1 MSREILNKMHT
12 SKSTKDINDAKINI
26 RSKNL
31 FSIEERKNH
40 MKKIH
45 LKSIKDKT
53 RNNSQKDIFIKN
65 NIKNSFDILKE
76 HISLIKIHPSKD
88 KKCNIFKIGKK
99 AKKIKLNLM
108 KDENEYEI
116 LKKISINS
124 PKNTINLMTN
134 EMIFKSLSTKSP
146 IKYKN

>member
-1 MSREILNKMHT
+1 
-12 SKSTKDINDAKINI
+12 
-26 RSKNL
+26 
-31 FSIEERKNH
+31 
-40 MKKIH
+40 
-45 LKSIKDKT
+45 
-53 RNNSQKDIFIKN
+53 
-65 NIKNSFDILKE
+65 
-76 HISLIKIHPSKD
+76 
-88 KKCNIFKIGKK
+88 
-99 AKKIKLNLM
+99 M